1 MGLDGVESVPSR
13 GNSRQKSGE
22 DALPAKLQGGERKHT
37 LSIYNRSAQLESGI
51 WGRAGPGFKGKKL
64 KQFSSASH
72 ENTSQEEAAQMLVH
86 NGVYSLAPNTQHLKY
101 RLVLIYFEAEV
112 RLLLNI
118 MFAPGLGG
126 QLSL

>member
-1 MGLDGVESVPSR
+1 MGWRVSQAEVTAGKGVERMLGLQSCRAVR
-13 GNSRQKSGE
+13 G
-22 DALPAKLQGGERKHT
+22 HTT

-51 WGRAGPGFKGKKL
+51 WGRARPGFKGKEL

-101 RLVLIYFEAEV
+101 RLVYSF
-112 RLLLNI
+112 
-118 MFAPGLGG
+118 
-126 QLSL
+126 